1 MARGNGKRYD
11 ETFKIE
17 TVKYIAEN
25 HKPIAQ
31 VARETGVNTNTLHGW
46 IKKYGQQSE
55 VKAVQ
60 TFSSPEA
67 ELRALQK
74 EMRDLKEENEILKKA
89 MHYFA
94 KSPR

>member
-11 ETFKIE
+11 EAFKIE
-17 TVKYIAEN
+17 TVKYISES
-25 HKPIAQ
+25 HKSVAQ
-31 VARETGVNTNTLHGW
+31 VAREVGVNENTLHGW
-46 IKKYGQQSE
+46 VKKYGQQPE
-55 VKAVQ
+55 IKAVQ
-60 TFSSPEA
+60 SFPSEGA

-74 EMRDLKEENEILKKA
+74 EIRDLKEENEILKKA

>member
-1 MARGNGKRYD
+1 MARGKRYD

-17 TVKYIAEN
+17 TVKYISEN
-25 HKPIAQ
+25 HKSVAQ
-31 VARETGVNTNTLHGW
+31 VAREMGVNENTVHNW
-46 IKKYGQQSE
+46 IKKYSQQPE
-55 VKAVQ
+55 IKEVQ
-60 TFSSPEA
+60 TFSSAEA
-67 ELRALQK
+67 ELKALQK